1 MSSINKVILVGN
13 LGQDPT
19 MRTISNDKE
28 IASFTL
34 ATSTSW
40 KDKQTNERKD
50 KTEWHR
56 VVIFNNNLVSF
67 VKNYLTKGSKIYLE
81 GSLQTRKWVDK
92 SGIEKYT
99 TEIVLQNYDGE
110 LKLLDS
116 KNSANPRPAIESST
130 ESTPDYEALDDEI
143 PF

>member
-1 MSSINKVILVGN
+1 MGY

-19 MRTISNDKE
+19 IRTIGNDKE
-28 IASFTL
+28 IASFSL
-34 ATSTSW
+34 ATTTSW
-40 KDKQTNERKD
+40 TDKQTNERKD

-56 VVIFNNNLVSF
+56 VVIFNNNLVNV
-67 VKNYLTKGSKIYLE
+67 VKNYLNKGSRIYLE
-81 GSLQTRKWVDK
+81 GSLQTRKWLDK

-99 TEIVLQNYDGE
+99 TEIVLQNYSGE

-116 KNSANPRPAIESST
+116 KHSSSAPESAKDLNT
-130 ESTPDYEALDDEI
+130 KPNADYDAVLEDDDI